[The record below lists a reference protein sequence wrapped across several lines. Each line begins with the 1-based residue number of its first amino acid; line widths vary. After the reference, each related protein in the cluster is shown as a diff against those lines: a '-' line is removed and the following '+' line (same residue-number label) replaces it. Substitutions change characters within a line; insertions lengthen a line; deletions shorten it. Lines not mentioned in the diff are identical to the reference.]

1 MAAQALPDPKA
12 MTDFARRLAAALLAC
27 LATAL
32 PARATTYSTDFT
44 DLWWNEQ
51 EDGWGVNV
59 VQQGEI
65 LFLTFFIYGV
75 DNAAR
80 WVVAPA
86 MAPAS
91 PQPAG
96 ATRFTGELYQTAGP
110 WFGAPFNP
118 GAVTRAIVGTATIT
132 FDSPDTA
139 TLSYT
144 VGGTPVVKAIRRQA
158 FRATPV
164 SGTYVGGMFV
174 TATGCDP
181 PSFNGATNMIGF
193 VTATQ
198 AQSRLT
204 LKVEFQ
210 LDASRNGSCTFQGN
224 LAFQGRMATLSQGTF
239 SCEPRADIP
248 NAGTFTMTAL
258 DAQRNGFH
266 AAFTGSDQFCTYNG
280 RFGGTRDT
288 AN

>member
-1 MAAQALPDPKA
+1 MPELL
-12 MTDFARRLAAALLAC
+12 RRPVAALLAC
-27 LATAL
+27 LAVSL
-32 PARATTYSTDFT
+32 PARATSYSTDYT
-44 DLWWNEQ
+44 DLWWNAQ

-65 LFLTFFIYGV
+65 LFLTFFVYGV
-75 DNAAR
+75 DSAAR

-110 WFGAPFNP
+110 WFGGPFNP
-118 GAVTRAIVGTATIT
+118 GAVTRAVVGTATIT

-139 TLSYT
+139 TLSYS

-158 FRATPV
+158 FRASTI

-174 TATGCDP
+174 TGSGCNP
-181 PSFNGATNMIGF
+181 SSFNGATNMLGF

-198 AQSRLT
+198 AQSRLAM
-204 LKVEFQ
+204 KVEFQ
-210 LDASRNGSCTFQGN
+210 LDDARNGSCTFEGD
-224 LAFQGRMATLSQGTF
+224 LSFQGRMATVTGGVF
-239 SCEPRADIP
+239 SCEPRTDLP

-258 DAQRNGFH
+258 DVQRNGFH
-266 AAFTGSDQFCTYNG
+266 ASFAGSDQFCTYNG
-280 RFGGTRDT
+280 RFGGTRGT

>member
-1 MAAQALPDPKA
+1 MNFQVLLDPNA
-12 MTDFARRLAAALLAC
+12 MTDSFRRFVAALLAS
-27 LATAL
+27 LAVAL
-32 PARATTYSTDFT
+32 PARATSYSTDFS

-59 VQQGEI
+59 IQQGEI

-86 MAPAS
+86 MMPVD

-96 ATRFTGELYQTAGP
+96 ATRFTGDVYQTAGP
-110 WFGAPFNP
+110 WFGGPFNP

-144 VGGTPVVKAIRRQA
+144 VGGTPVVKSIRRQA

-174 TATGCDP
+174 VASGCN
-181 PSFNGATNMIGF
+181 PSSYNGTTNMLGF
-193 VTATQ
+193 MTATQ
-198 AQSRLT
+198 SGTQLSFR
-204 LKVEFQ
+204 VEFQ
-210 LDASRNGSCTFQGN
+210 LDSARNGSCTFTGNVATKGRLATVTQG
-224 LAFQGRMATLSQGTF
+224 SF
-239 SCEPRADIP
+239 SCTPTTDLP
-248 NAGTFTMTAL
+248 NVGTFTLTAL

-266 AAFTGSDQFCTYNG
+266 AAFTGSDPFCTYNG